1 MDTSTTHAGRG
12 DTAADPG
19 LGAELRE
26 SLLLLSI
33 SIAVTAAVTV
43 TAQAAAAF
51 LG

>member
-1 MDTSTTHAGRG
+1 MYTCTTHPGRG
-12 DTAADPG
+12 EAAGEPG

-26 SLLLLSI
+26 SLLLLSV

-43 TAQAAAAF
+43 TAQAAAAL